1 MKPICDNIFRLV
13 IPYKDIFTTVYL
25 VKTEQGALVFDAAS
39 FDSDIDGYIVPFLE
53 ELGITP
59 AMLKYVFISHNHI
72 DHAGGLSAFMKKY
85 PETCIVS
92 RSPALKE
99 KFDAYSVLAPEDNDS
114 LLDVLKVVTIPGHTM
129 DAAGILDTR
138 TNTLIS
144 GDSLQLYGIYGSG
157 KWAANITLPQLHFDA
172 IEKLRGMEISRILTA
187 HDYHPCG
194 YDYKGKTEI
203 SRALDSCIEP
213 LVMVKD
219 LILQNPELDDEQIAA
234 LFNQSQTLPTLGER
248 VVAAMRELIKNG

>member
-1 MKPICDNIFRLV
+1 MPDETHLRQ
-13 IPYKDIFTTVYL
+13 YL
-25 VKTEQGALVFDAAS
+25 QIGNTLQGYLYDGVSCENRAGALVFDAAS
-39 FDSDIDGYIVPFLE
+39 FDSDIDGYIVPFPE

-85 PETCIVS
+85 PETCIV
-92 RSPALKE
+92 
-99 KFDAYSVLAPEDNDS
+99 
-114 LLDVLKVVTIPGHTM
+114 
-129 DAAGILDTR
+129 
-138 TNTLIS
+138 
-144 GDSLQLYGIYGSG
+144 
-157 KWAANITLPQLHFDA
+157 
-172 IEKLRGMEISRILTA
+172 SRILTA

-234 LFNQSQTLPTLGER
+234 LFDRPQTLPTLGER